1 MVEGGTP
8 LWNERC
14 FPQTRATY
22 LTNSA
27 ANYDQRRS
35 GTPSRRVYVSSGFHQ
50 VLKAPSKCLRKAPLI
65 PQRLVIGSLQVC
77 KSMVHPVSVATR
89 LWEGIPE

>member
-1 MVEGGTP
+1 MLVFRTP

-14 FPQTRATY
+14 FTQTRATY

-27 ANYDQRRS
+27 ANFDQRRS
-35 GTPSRRVYVSSGFHQ
+35 GMPSRRVFVSSGFHQ

-65 PQRLVIGSLQVC
+65 PQRLVFG
-77 KSMVHPVSVATR
+77 R
-89 LWEGIPE
+89 L

>member
-1 MVEGGTP
+1 MPVFRTP

-14 FPQTRATY
+14 FSQTRATY

-27 ANYDQRRS
+27 ANFDQRRS
-35 GTPSRRVYVSSGFHQ
+35 GMPSRRVFVSSGFRQ

-65 PQRLVIGSLQVC
+65 PQRLLFGSL
-77 KSMVHPVSVATR
+77 
-89 LWEGIPE
+89 